1 MSNEIING
9 GQQAVSV
16 VANHTSGEIIQPLI
30 REIHLFDTWIAGTT
44 HLEDKSVLKALKPED
59 ELLLRRENNAFDSM
73 AILVLNGAKQKLGYV
88 PEKDNVVFARLMDAG
103 KILKAKIGNI
113 QEKGTW
119 TKITIRIYLVDL

>member
-1 MSNEIING
+1 MGNEIITG
-9 GQQAVSV
+9 GQSAVSV
-16 VANHTSGEIIQPLI
+16 VTNHELGEIIQPLI

-44 HLEDKSVLKALKPED
+44 HLEDKSVLKALQPEE

-103 KILKAKIGNI
+103 KILKAKVGKI

-119 TKITIRIYLVDL
+119 TKITIGIYLVDL